1 MTDKQAF
8 IKDNKEI
15 LNTLF
20 GEMYE
25 NEKTKVFSMPEGK
38 ARNIQ
43 IEFVKFLKKWL
54 LDIDVFSKS
63 ESNEDKNYI

>member
-15 LNTLF
+15 LNRLF
-20 GEMYE
+20 GEMHEYE
-25 NEKTKVFSMPEGK
+25 KAKVFTLPEGK

-43 IEFVKFLKKWL
+43 IEFVKFLAKWL
-54 LDIDVFSKS
+54 FEIEIFSK
-63 ESNEDKNYI
+63 ETKTPETGI